1 MRSVWLG
8 SLPVCP
14 QTVHAPA
21 RPAVD
26 PGQSRNIPERMKRIG
41 MLVLLGA
48 LAPWARA
55 LPPTDYFEP
64 DLAMYS
70 FADVWV
76 VRPLTMAVIPLT
88 ATTFAAG
95 APFQAAGGKD
105 SIDRSYRILVGDPA
119 EFLVSRPV
127 ASFFDWENRDK
138 SKPVVIQFPDGYTV
152 AELAPQQERRYR
164 VALQEHKERILA
176 IEQEVELPEKD
187 RQALVAAEERRW
199 ENVLRLL
206 LSL

>member
-1 MRSVWLG
+1 M
-8 SLPVCP
+8 
-14 QTVHAPA
+14 VHGPGG
-21 RPAVD
+21 RGVD
-26 PGQSRNIPERMKRIG
+26 PGEARHNSEAMKRLG
-41 MLVLLGA
+41 VLVLCWGVV
-48 LAPWARA
+48 PWAKA
-55 LPPTDYFEP
+55 LPPSDYFEP

-95 APFQAAGGKD
+95 VPFNAAGGKD
-105 SIDRSYRILVGDPA
+105 SVARSYSILVGDPS
-119 EFLVSRPV
+119 EFLASRPV
-127 ASFFDWENRDK
+127 GSFFDWENRDK
-138 SKPVVIQFPDGYTV
+138 TKPVVIKFPDGYTV

-164 VALQEHKERILA
+164 VALQEHQERIQA
-176 IEQEVELPEKD
+176 IEQEAKLPEED
-187 RQALVAAEERRW
+187 RQALVAAEEHRW

>member
-1 MRSVWLG
+1 MR
-8 SLPVCP
+8 
-14 QTVHAPA
+14 
-21 RPAVD
+21 
-26 PGQSRNIPERMKRIG
+26 RI
-41 MLVLLGA
+41 LWPLLA
-48 LAPWARA
+48 LALALGPTSRA

-70 FADVWV
+70 FADVWF
-76 VRPLTMAVIPLT
+76 VRPLTMALIPLT
-88 ATTFAAG
+88 AGTFVAG
-95 APFQAAGGKD
+95 VPFNAVGGED
-105 SIDRSYRILVGDPA
+105 AVARSYDLLVGDPA

-127 ASFFDWENRDK
+127 ASFFDWENRDR

-164 VALQEHKERILA
+164 VALQEHKQRIRA
-176 IEQEVELPEKD
+176 IEQEVDLPEKD

>member
-1 MRSVWLG
+1 MRKVG
-8 SLPVCP
+8 C
-14 QTVHAPA
+14 
-21 RPAVD
+21 
-26 PGQSRNIPERMKRIG
+26 G
-41 MLVLLGA
+41 LLLMA

-55 LPPTDYFEP
+55 LPPADYFEP

-70 FADVWV
+70 FADIWV

-95 APFQAAGGKD
+95 VPFNAVGGKD
-105 SIDRSYRILVGDPA
+105 SIARSYNILMGDPA
-119 EFLVSRPV
+119 EFLISRPV

-138 SKPVVIQFPDGYTV
+138 TKPVVIQFPDGYTV

-164 VALQEHKERILA
+164 IALQEHKQRIQA
-176 IEQEVELPEKD
+176 IEQEVELPEQD
-187 RQALVAAEERRW
+187 RQALVTAEERRW